1 MFVLTF
7 TCPVDEIIDRT
18 YADTDHAHPM
28 GVGLEPSIED
38 ALVALRLYKKYLEL
52 EKAGVFQEKLLEIY
66 RHGKLHGWEVA

>member
-1 MFVLTF
+1 
-7 TCPVDEIIDRT
+7 
-18 YADTDHAHPM
+18 M